1 MKISKINKINKI
13 SKRNSNATPERPSVE
28 ELQKE
33 VSRVRY
39 NRRYKSVLKSTVY
52 TLIVV
57 AAIAVLVA
65 TIWMPVLQIYGNSMN
80 PTLTEGDIVVSVK
93 GNNYESGDLVSFY
106 LGNKLLVK
114 RYIAGAGQW
123 VNIDTDGNV
132 FVDGQYLDEPYVN
145 EKCVGETDIMFPYQ
159 VPESRIFVLGD
170 HRFTSV
176 DSRSASVGCVADEQM
191 VGKIVFRVWPLNK
204 IGKLK

>member
-1 MKISKINKINKI
+1 MKKKSKEKVIL
-13 SKRNSNATPERPSVE
+13 ERPSVE

-33 VSRVRY
+33 VGRVKY
-39 NRRYKSVLKSTVY
+39 KRRYRSVLKSTIY
-52 TLIVV
+52 TLVVV

-80 PTLTEGDIVVSVK
+80 PTLAEGDIVVSVK
-93 GNNYESGDLVSFY
+93 GDNYESGDLVSFY

-123 VNIDTDGNV
+123 VDLDENGNV
-132 FVDGQYLDEPYVN
+132 FVDGQLLYEPYVN
-145 EKCVGETDIMFPYQ
+145 EKCVGDTDIMFPYQ

-176 DSRSASVGCVADEQM
+176 DSRNTSVGCVADEQV
-191 VGKIVFRVWPLNK
+191 VGKIVFRVWPLSK
-204 IGKLK
+204 IGRLK

>member
-1 MKISKINKINKI
+1 MKKEKK
-13 SKRNSNATPERPSVE
+13 KRVLVRPSVE
-28 ELQKE
+28 DLQKE
-33 VSRVRY
+33 VGRNKY
-39 NRRYKSVLKSTVY
+39 NRRYKSVLKSTIY

-57 AAIAVLVA
+57 AAVAVLVA

-80 PTLTEGDIVVSVK
+80 PTLIEGDVVVSVK
-93 GNNYESGDLVSFY
+93 GNDYKAGDLVCFY

-123 VNIDTDGNV
+123 VDIDDEGNV
-132 FVDGQYLDEPYVN
+132 SVDGQLLNEPYAI
-145 EKCVGETDIMFPYQ
+145 EKCVGEADIMFPYQ

-170 HRFTSV
+170 HRSTSV
-176 DSRSASVGCVADEQM
+176 DSRSASVGCVADEQV

-204 IGKLK
+204 IGRLN